1 MPIIPI
7 QELAKIAPSP
17 FPLLG
22 LDVGSKTI
30 GISLSDRLGIIAS
43 PLLTIKRTKFSQD
56 MLTIQ
61 NLVKEHK
68 IQGFVVGLPLNMEGT
83 RSARTQSTQQFA
95 QNLLAY
101 IDLPVVMVDERLST
115 SAVTNVMLDADLS
128 RKRRA
133 VLVDKLAATY
143 ILQMALDLM
152 RNTTIKNS

>member
-1 MPIIPI
+1 MPIITI
-7 QELAKIAPSP
+7 QELAQITPPP

-30 GISLSDRLGIIAS
+30 GISLSDRLGMIAS
-43 PLLTIKRTKFSQD
+43 PLMTINRTKFSQD
-56 MLTIQ
+56 IMILQ
-61 NLVKEHK
+61 NLVTEHK
-68 IQGFVVGLPLNMEGT
+68 IKGFVVGLPLNMEGT

-95 QNLLAY
+95 QNLLAH

-115 SAVTNVMLDADLS
+115 SAVTHVMLDADLS

-152 RNTTIKNS
+152 RNTAV